1 MRTQPNMVSDALRR
15 KADHFLELD
24 DIFAEFERE

>member
-15 KADHFLELD
+15 KADNFLELD
-24 DIFAEFERE
+24 DIFAEFERQ